1 MSIQKISSIMIT
13 KKGRD
18 NMNYLE
24 EYQKWCDSPEFD
36 EETKKELIAI
46 KEKKEEIEDRFY
58 KELEFGTAGLR
69 GIIGAG
75 TNRMNQYTVGKATQG
90 LANYIIEQG
99 TEEKGVAISY
109 DSRKMSK
116 EFSMQTALILCAN
129 GIKAYLFENLRPVPE
144 LSFAI
149 RQLGCTAGVM
159 ITASHN
165 PPKYN
170 GYKVYWDDGAQIVSP
185 RDKDIIEKVRAVEK
199 FSEIKQISKEEA
211 MKKGLLQII
220 KTEMDDQYLNVLKN
234 AVLNPEIMKEQGKKL
249 KVVYTPLHGT
259 GNTIAEKLLKEVGLE
274 NVYVVPEQK
283 EPDGNFPTVSYPNPE
298 DPKAF
303 QLALELA
310 KKVDADVVL
319 ATDPDA
325 DRLGI
330 FAKDAKTGKYMNYT
344 GNMSALL
351 IAEYRISQMKEKGIL
366 PANGM
371 LITTI
376 VSSNLAKAIAKN
388 YHLDCP
394 EVLTGFK
401 NIGAVMKKAEE
412 NGDKSYVF
420 GYEESY
426 GCLIG
431 DYARDK
437 DGIGAVM
444 ALCEVACYYQAQNK
458 TLWDAMIDI
467 YEKYG
472 YYKEE
477 QVSIVGEGV
486 QGAQEIKDMMTKMR
500 NTDITKIG
508 DYSVITFKDVE
519 KNIVKN
525 MKTGEISQTGLPQS
539 NVLYY
544 ELEDDAWCCI
554 RPSGTEPKIKLYM
567 GIKGASEEKANCQIE
582 ELKEAMLNILNKD

>member
-1 MSIQKISSIMIT
+1 
-13 KKGRD
+13 
-18 NMNYLE
+18 MNYLE
-24 EYQKWCDSPEFD
+24 EYKKWCESPEFD
-36 EETKKELIAI
+36 EETKKELQAI
-46 KEKKEEIEDRFY
+46 KNDEKEIEDRFY

-69 GIIGAG
+69 GVIGAG

-90 LANYIIEQG
+90 LANYILEQG
-99 TEEKGVAISY
+99 TQDKGVAISY

-129 GIKAYLFENLRPVPE
+129 GIKTYLFESLRPVPE

-149 RQLGCTAGVM
+149 RELKCTAGIM

-185 RDKDIIEKVRAVEK
+185 RDKDIIAKVRAVES
-199 FSEIKQISKEEA
+199 FSEIKQMSEEEA
-211 MKKGLLQII
+211 KDKGLLNFVG
-220 KTEMDDQYLNVLKN
+220 TEMDDKYIEKLKSLI
-234 AVLNPEIMKEQGKKL
+234 LNPEIVKEQGKKL

-259 GNTIAEKLLKEVGLE
+259 GNMVAERLLKEIGIE
-274 NVYVVPEQK
+274 NLYVVPEQK
-283 EPDGNFPTVSYPNPE
+283 EPDGNFPTVDYPNPE

-303 QLALELA
+303 KLALELA

-330 FAKDAKTGKYMNYT
+330 FAKDTKTGEYKDYT

-366 PANGM
+366 PKNGM
-371 LITTI
+371 MITTI
-376 VSSNLAKAIAKN
+376 VSSNLTKAIGE
-388 YHLDCP
+388 YYGLDVI

-401 NIGAVMKKAEE
+401 NIGAIMRKAEE
-412 NGDKSYVF
+412 NRDKEYVF
-420 GYEESY
+420 GFEESY

-437 DGIGAVM
+437 DGIAAVM
-444 ALCEVACYYQAQNK
+444 ALCEAACYYQSK
-458 TLWDAMIDI
+458 GMTLWDQMIAI

-472 YYKEE
+472 YYKET
-477 QVSIVGEGV
+477 QVSIVREGAE
-486 QGAQEIKDMMTKMR
+486 GAEEIKQIMTNTR
-500 NTDITKIG
+500 NKDIEKIE
-508 DYSVITFKDVE
+508 DYKVLTFKDIE
-519 KNIVKN
+519 KDYVKN
-525 MKTGEISQTGLPQS
+525 MITGEESKSGLPKS

-544 ELEDDAWCCI
+544 ELEDNNWCCI

-567 GIKGASEEKANCQIE
+567 GVKGKTDQEASKKLED
-582 ELKEAMLNILNKD
+582 LKQAMLDVVKL

>member
-1 MSIQKISSIMIT
+1 
-13 KKGRD
+13 
-18 NMNYLE
+18 MNYLE
-24 EYQKWCDSPEFD
+24 EYKKWCESPEFD
-36 EETKKELIAI
+36 DETKKELLAI
-46 KEKKEEIEDRFY
+46 KDDEKEIEDRFY

-69 GIIGAG
+69 GVIGAG

-90 LANYIIEQG
+90 LANYILEQG
-99 TEEKGVAISY
+99 TENKGVAISY

-129 GIKAYLFENLRPVPE
+129 GIKTYLFESLRPVPE

-149 RQLGCTAGVM
+149 RELKCTAGIM

-185 RDKDIIEKVRAVEK
+185 RDKDIIAKVRAVET
-199 FSEIKQISKEEA
+199 FSEIKQMSEEEA
-211 MKKGLLQII
+211 QNKGLLNFVGA
-220 KTEMDDQYLNVLKN
+220 EMDDKYIEKLKSLI
-234 AVLNPEIMKEQGKKL
+234 LNPKIVKEQGKKL

-259 GNTIAEKLLKEVGLE
+259 GNMVAERLLKEIGIE
-274 NVYVVPEQK
+274 NLYVVPEQK
-283 EPDGNFPTVSYPNPE
+283 EPDGKFPTVDYPNPE

-303 QLALELA
+303 KLALDLA

-330 FAKDAKTGKYMNYT
+330 FAKDTKTGEYKNYT

-366 PANGM
+366 PKNGM
-371 LITTI
+371 MITTI
-376 VSSNLAKAIAKN
+376 VSSNLTKAIGE
-388 YHLDCP
+388 YYGLEVI

-401 NIGAVMKKAEE
+401 NIGAVMRKAEE
-412 NGDKSYVF
+412 NKDKEYVF
-420 GYEESY
+420 GFEESY

-437 DGIGAVM
+437 DGIAAVM
-444 ALCEVACYYQAQNK
+444 ALCEAACYYQSK
-458 TLWDAMIDI
+458 GMTLWDQMIAI

-472 YYKEE
+472 YYKET
-477 QVSIVGEGV
+477 QVSIVREGAE
-486 QGAQEIKDMMTKMR
+486 GAEEIKQIMTNTR
-500 NTDITKIG
+500 NKDIEKIG
-508 DYSVITFKDVE
+508 DYKVLIFKDIE
-519 KNIVKN
+519 KDYVKN
-525 MKTGEISQTGLPQS
+525 MITGEESKSGLPKS

-544 ELEDDAWCCI
+544 ELEDNNWCCI

-567 GIKGASEEKANCQIE
+567 GVKGKTDEEASKKLED
-582 ELKEAMLNILNKD
+582 LKQSMLDIVKI

>member
-1 MSIQKISSIMIT
+1 MK
-13 KKGRD
+13 
-18 NMNYLE
+18 YLE
-24 EYQKWCDSPEFD
+24 AYKKWCESPEFD
-36 EETKKELIAI
+36 EETKKELLAI
-46 KEKKEEIEDRFY
+46 KDDEKEIEDRFY

-75 TNRMNQYTVGKATQG
+75 TNRMNKYTVGKATQG
-90 LANYIIEQG
+90 LANYILEQG
-99 TEEKGVAISY
+99 TEKKGVAISY

-129 GIKAYLFENLRPVPE
+129 GIKTYLFESLRPVPE

-149 RQLGCTAGVM
+149 RELQCTAGIM

-170 GYKVYWDDGAQIVSP
+170 GYKVYWDDGAQIVAP
-185 RDKDIIEKVRAVEK
+185 RDKDIIAKVRAVES
-199 FSEIKQISKEEA
+199 FSEIKQMSEEEA
-211 MKKGLLQII
+211 KNKGLLNFVG
-220 KTEMDDQYLNVLKN
+220 KEMDDKYIEKLKSLI
-234 AVLNPEIMKEQGKKL
+234 LNPEIVKEQGKKL

-259 GNTIAEKLLKEVGLE
+259 GNMVAERLLKEIGIE
-274 NVYVVPEQK
+274 NLYVVPEQK
-283 EPDGNFPTVSYPNPE
+283 EPDGNFPTVDYPNPE

-303 QLALELA
+303 KLALELA

-330 FAKDAKTGKYMNYT
+330 FAKDSKTGEYKSYT

-366 PANGM
+366 PKNGM
-371 LITTI
+371 MITTI
-376 VSSNLAKAIAKN
+376 VSSNLTKAIGE
-388 YHLDCP
+388 YYGLEVI

-401 NIGAVMKKAEE
+401 NIGAVMRKAEE
-412 NGDKSYVF
+412 NKDKEYVF
-420 GYEESY
+420 GFEESY

-437 DGIGAVM
+437 DGIAAVM
-444 ALCEVACYYQAQNK
+444 ALCEAACYYQSKGK
-458 TLWDAMIDI
+458 TLWDQMIAI

-472 YYKEE
+472 YYKET
-477 QVSIVGEGV
+477 QVSIVREGAE
-486 QGAQEIKDMMTKMR
+486 GAEEIKQMMTNTR
-500 NTDITKIG
+500 NKDIEKIG
-508 DYSVITFKDVE
+508 NYKVLTFKDIE
-519 KNIVKN
+519 KDYVKD
-525 MKTGEISQTGLPQS
+525 MVTGKEGKSGLPKS

-544 ELEDDAWCCI
+544 ELEDNSWCCI

-567 GIKGASEEKANCQIE
+567 GIKGKTDEEATKKLE
-582 ELKEAMLNILNKD
+582 DLKQAMLDVVK